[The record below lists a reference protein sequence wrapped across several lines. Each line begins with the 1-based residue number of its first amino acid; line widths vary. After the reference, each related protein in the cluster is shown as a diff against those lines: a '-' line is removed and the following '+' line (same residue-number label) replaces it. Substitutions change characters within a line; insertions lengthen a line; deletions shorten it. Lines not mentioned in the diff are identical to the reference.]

1 MEYFCC
7 TDDRR
12 DAVARHG
19 TLNGIEFIEVIDD
32 PSMPDNLRQRTL
44 RLHTIKPLTA
54 GQLTVDH
61 IRIEGGER
69 ITKITIASAQLDAQ
83 DNKVLVIEVDPPGDF
98 SIYTLRLIDPSS
110 ASSGDVQPAPNF
122 DPLLSQVDFSFK
134 VTCPSDFDCKPESE
148 CPPEAS
154 EAPELNYLAKDYATF
169 RQLMLDRMAVLMPD
183 WRERSPADLGILLV
197 EVLAYVADRM
207 SYQQDAIASEAY
219 LGTAR
224 RRVSVRRHARMVD
237 YFLSDGSNARA
248 WVHVRLKASAP
259 TQPIALPIKTR
270 FLTKCA
276 EAPYPPVFATSELP
290 SLLRQRN
297 PTVFEA
303 MQDAQIFRAH
313 NELPFYTWGATECC
327 LPAGSTRA
335 TLRGK
340 FPDLKQFDAL
350 LLEEVKGPRTGIPED
365 ADPTHR
371 HVVRLSKPPKVTTDP
386 LGGQFNDPRTD
397 DPVDI
402 TEIEWFADDALP
414 FALCISSITE
424 GQSAQA
430 ISSVSVARGNLV
442 LADHGLSIA
451 GESLG
456 AVPEPLVFVLVNGG
470 RCEGGPSRAALPARF
485 TPRLTNAPL
494 TQAASVPVIVK
505 AGNTTKTEL
514 RAFDASK
521 SAASAFAWLPA
532 NVLPA
537 ISLLEG
543 GVTRWK
549 PKRDLLKSSATSEEF
564 VAEIENDGTARIR
577 FGDDAHGERPAA
589 GVSFTADYRVGNGS
603 AGNLGAD
610 ALVHLVSDASDLA
623 GNVAEVRN
631 PLPARGG
638 VDPESIEDVRK
649 NAPQAFRIQERA
661 VTEADYAE
669 VTQRQTDLRIQRAA
683 ATTRWTGSWR
693 TMFVTADRLNNLA
706 VDDDFETALRERLE
720 RYRMAGQDLEV
731 DAPQFVPLEIEMT
744 VCAKPDYFRSD
755 VKVAL
760 LRVFSNRI
768 LPNGT
773 RGVFHADN
781 FTFGQP
787 VYLSVLVDAAMAVE
801 GVSTVT
807 VTKFQRKGVDETA
820 SLNKGVLT
828 FGRLEIAQLDNDP
841 NLQERGTFKLEVQG
855 GK

>member
-19 TLNGIEFIEVIDD
+19 TLNGIEYIEVIDD
-32 PSMPDNLRQRTL
+32 VTMPNNLRQRTL
-44 RLHTIKPLTA
+44 RLHVIKPLTA
-54 GQLTVDH
+54 GQLTSDH
-61 IRIEGGER
+61 IRIQGGER
-69 ITKITIASAQLDAQ
+69 ITNIAIVSAQIDAQ
-83 DNKVLVIEVDPPGDF
+83 DNHVLVIEVDPPGDF
-98 SIYTLRLIDPSS
+98 SVYTLRLIDPSS
-110 ASSGDVQPAPNF
+110 ASSDELQPASNF
-122 DPLLSQVDFSFK
+122 DPLLSRVEFSFK
-134 VTCPSDFDCKPESE
+134 VACPSDFDCKPEGE

-207 SYQQDAIASEAY
+207 SYQQDAIATEAY

-224 RRVSVRRHARMVD
+224 RRVSVRRHARLVD
-237 YFLSDGSNARA
+237 YFLDDGSNARA
-248 WVHVRLKASAP
+248 WVHVRLKATAP
-259 TQPIALPIKTR
+259 AQAIALSNKTP
-270 FLTKCA
+270 FLTQCT
-276 EAPYPPVFATSELP
+276 EAPIPPVYGTSDLP
-290 SLLRQRN
+290 ALLRQHT

-303 MQDAQIFRAH
+303 MHDAQIFLAH
-313 NELPFYTWGATECC
+313 NEMPFYTWGATECC
-327 LPAGSTRA
+327 LPAGSTQA

-340 FPDLKQFDAL
+340 FPNLKQFDAL

-365 ADPTHR
+365 ADPTRR

-386 LGGQFNDPRTD
+386 LGGQFNDPRSD

-414 FALCISSITE
+414 FPLCISSITE
-424 GQSAQA
+424 GQGAQA
-430 ISSVSVARGNLV
+430 IDGVSVARGNLV

-456 AVPEPLVFVLVNGG
+456 EVPDSLVFAPALGA
-470 RCEGGPSRAALPARF
+470 RCEGGPARMGLPARF
-485 TPRLTNAPL
+485 TPRLANAPL
-494 TQAASVPVIVK
+494 TQAASVPVLVK

-514 RAFDASK
+514 RAFDVSR

-537 ISLLEG
+537 ITLLEAG
-543 GVTRWK
+543 TTRWQ
-549 PKRDLLKSSATSEEF
+549 PKRDLLTSNATSEAF
-564 VAEIENDGTARIR
+564 VTEIENDGTARIR
-577 FGDDAHGERPAA
+577 FGDDAHGKRPAA
-589 GVSFTADYRVGNGS
+589 GVSFIADYRVGNGS

-610 ALVHLVSDASDLA
+610 ALVHLVSDANDLA
-623 GNVAEVRN
+623 THVAEVRN

-638 VDPESIEDVRK
+638 VDPESIEDARK
-649 NAPQAFRIQERA
+649 RAPQAFRIQERA

-706 VDDDFETALRERLE
+706 VDADFEAALRERLE

-744 VCAKPDYFRSD
+744 VCVKPDYFRSD
-755 VKVAL
+755 VKAAL
-760 LRVFSNRI
+760 LRVFSNRV
-768 LPNGT
+768 LPDGSH
-773 RGVFHADN
+773 GIFHADN

-787 VYLSVLVDAAMAVE
+787 VYLSKLVDAAMAVE

-807 VTKFQRKGVDETA
+807 VTKFQRKEQDEGI

-841 NLQERGTFKLEVQG
+841 SLQERGTFKLEVQG